1 MLLKVGYRNLLRNK
15 RRTLNIL
22 STVALGTA
30 SLFLFHGFN
39 AGVMGRY
46 RDGTIKTR
54 WGNGQINTKGY
65 REVIHEKPWEHW
77 IANPDEVATKLKQV
91 PSIQHVFPR
100 LEFFAL
106 VSNGKKDVA
115 GRGQGI
121 DGMEESKFFTNLSFV
136 DGKNLT
142 DEKDGIIL
150 GKGLAD
156 ALKVKA
162 GDNLTLLSNTIH
174 GSLNGADVSVIGVF
188 HTGLKEF
195 DDSYFRVQLPV
206 AQTILD
212 TKSVEYMALGL
223 DTYKNWDQVDKF
235 TKENLP
241 ELDSTPFNIID
252 KVYYQ
257 HSVDWLQAQF
267 RIFQFIIISV
277 VILGIFNTVSTSV
290 MERKQEI
297 GNLRANGEASS
308 DVLKLLLSEGL
319 FMGLAGG
326 ILGILLGLIVAYG
339 VLAGGIT
346 MPPAPGITRV
356 FKVFIQLQ
364 PPMALQT
371 FCMGLVACVLATA
384 LAGWGIVRQPIADLL
399 RST

>member
-22 STVALGTA
+22 MTVAAGTA

-39 AGVMGRY
+39 AGVMARY

-54 WGNGQINTKGY
+54 WGNGQVNTKGY
-65 REVIHEKPWEHW
+65 REVLHDKPWEHW
-77 IANPDEVATKLKQV
+77 INNPDEVLGKLKEIKGV
-91 PSIQHVFPR
+91 DFVFPR
-100 LEFFAL
+100 LEFFSL
-106 VSNGKKDVA
+106 ISNGKKDVA
-115 GRGQGI
+115 GKGQGI
-121 DGMEESKFFTNLSFV
+121 DGVEEAKFFQNLSFI
-136 DGKNLT
+136 DGHNLN

-156 ALKVKA
+156 NLKVKA

-174 GSLNGADVSVIGVF
+174 GSLNGADVQVVGIF

-195 DDSYFRVQLPV
+195 DDSYFRIQLKV
-206 AQTILD
+206 AQTLLD
-212 TKSVEYMALGL
+212 TQSVEYVSLGL
-223 DTYKNWDQVDKF
+223 DTYKNWDRVE
-235 TKENLP
+235 KEIHEKLP
-241 ELDSTPFNIID
+241 ELDATPFNIID

-277 VILGIFNTVSTSV
+277 VVLGIFNTVSTSV

-297 GNLRANGEASS
+297 GNLRANGEASG
-308 DVLKLLLSEGL
+308 DIMKLLVSEGL

-326 ILGILLGLIVAYG
+326 TLGILLGIVVANV
-339 VLAGGIT
+339 VLAGGIV

-356 FKVFIQLQ
+356 FTVFIQLQ
-364 PPMALQT
+364 PAMALQT
-371 FCMGLVACVLATA
+371 FCMGLAACVVATA
-384 LAGWGIVRQPIADLL
+384 LAGWGITRQPIADLL

>member
-22 STVALGTA
+22 LTVAMGTA

-54 WGNGQINTKGY
+54 WGNGQVNTMGY
-65 REVIHEKPWEHW
+65 RETIHDKPWEHW
-77 IANPDEVATKLKQV
+77 ITDTENVFSKLKAI
-91 PSIQHVFPR
+91 PSVQHVFPR
-100 LEFFAL
+100 LEFFTL

-121 DGMEESKFFTNLSFV
+121 DGLEEAKFFTNLSFTE
-136 DGKNLT
+136 GKNLT
-142 DEKDGIIL
+142 DEKDGMIL
-150 GKGLAD
+150 GKGLAT
-156 ALKVKA
+156 ALNAKV

-174 GSLNGADVSVIGVF
+174 GSLNGADVSVVGIF

-195 DDSYFRVQLPV
+195 DDAYFRVQLAT
-206 AQTILD
+206 AQTLLD
-212 TKSVEYMALGL
+212 TKAVEYISLGL
-223 DTYKNWDQVDKF
+223 DTYKNWDLVESEIKK
-235 TKENLP
+235 TLP
-241 ELDSTPFNIID
+241 ELEATPFNIID

-277 VILGIFNTVSTSV
+277 VVLGIFNTVSTSV

-297 GNLRANGEASS
+297 GNLRANGESAA

-326 ILGILLGLIVAYG
+326 TLGILIGLLTAY
-339 VLAGGIT
+339 VLLAGGII

-356 FKVFIQLQ
+356 FTVYIQLQ
-364 PPMALQT
+364 PVMAVQT
-371 FCMGLVACVLATA
+371 FTMGLVACILASA
-384 LAGWGIVRQPIADLL
+384 FAGWGIVRKPIADLL
-399 RST
+399 RSA

>member
-1 MLLKVGYRNLLRNK
+1 MLLKVGYKNLLRNK
-15 RRTLNIL
+15 RRTVNIL
-22 STVALGTA
+22 LTVALGTA

-39 AGVMGRY
+39 AGVMARY

-54 WGNGQINTKGY
+54 WGNGQVNTKGY
-65 REVIHEKPWEHW
+65 RETLHDKPWEHW
-77 IANPDEVATKLKQV
+77 ITNPDEVMTKLKEIKGV
-91 PSIQHVFPR
+91 DFVFPR
-100 LEFFAL
+100 LEFFSL

-115 GRGQGI
+115 GKGQGI
-121 DGMEESKFFTNLSFV
+121 DGAQEAKFFQNLHFI
-136 DGKNLT
+136 DGQNLNE
-142 DEKDGIIL
+142 EKDGIIL

-174 GSLNGADVSVIGVF
+174 GSLNGADVHVVGVF

-195 DDSYFRVQLPV
+195 DDAYFRIQLQI
-206 AQTILD
+206 AQTLLD
-212 TKSVEYMALGL
+212 TKSVEYISLGL
-223 DTYKNWDQVDKF
+223 DTYKNWDRVARDINEK
-235 TKENLP
+235 LP

-297 GNLRANGEASS
+297 GNLRANGESAS
-308 DVLKLLLSEGL
+308 DILKLLLSEGL

-326 ILGILLGLIVAYG
+326 TLGILIGLLTSNIL
-339 VLAGGIT
+339 LAGGIV

-356 FKVFIQLQ
+356 FTVYIQLQ
-364 PPMALQT
+364 PSMAVQT
-371 FCMGLVACVLATA
+371 FSMGLVACILATA
-384 LAGWGIVRQPIADLL
+384 LAGGGIIRQPIADLL

>member
-1 MLLKVGYRNLLRNK
+1 MLLKVGYKNLLRNK
-15 RRTLNIL
+15 RRTVNIL
-22 STVALGTA
+22 LTVALGTA

-39 AGVMGRY
+39 AGVMARY

-54 WGNGQINTKGY
+54 WGNGQVNTKGY
-65 REVIHEKPWEHW
+65 RETLHDKPWEHW
-77 IANPDEVATKLKQV
+77 ITNPDEVTSKLKE
-91 PSIQHVFPR
+91 IKGIDFVFPR

-115 GRGQGI
+115 GKGQGV
-121 DGMEESKFFTNLSFV
+121 DGIQEAKFFQNLHFV
-136 DGKNLT
+136 EGQNLNE
-142 DEKDGIIL
+142 EKDGIIL

-162 GDNLTLLSNTIH
+162 GSNLTLLTNTIH
-174 GSLNGADVSVIGVF
+174 GSLNGADVQVVGVF

-195 DDSYFRVQLPV
+195 DDAYFRVQLQV
-206 AQTILD
+206 AQTLLD
-212 TKSVEYMALGL
+212 TKSVEYISLGL
-223 DTYKNWDQVDKF
+223 DTYKNWDRVAKDIGEK
-235 TKENLP
+235 LP
-241 ELDSTPFNIID
+241 ELDATPFNIID

-297 GNLRANGEASS
+297 GNLRANGESAS
-308 DVLKLLLSEGL
+308 DILKLLLSEGL

-326 ILGILLGLIVAYG
+326 TLGILIGLLTSNIL
-339 VLAGGIT
+339 LAGGIV

-356 FKVFIQLQ
+356 FTVYIQLQ
-364 PPMALQT
+364 PSMALQT
-371 FCMGLVACVLATA
+371 FSMGLIACILATA
-384 LAGWGIVRQPIADLL
+384 LAGWGIIRQPIADLL